1 MTTAQ
6 AELLAELDQLIATET
21 VRERHV
27 RLLQLRAK
35 IETALDN
42 LITAVDGD
50 GA

>member
-6 AELLAELDQLIATET
+6 AEALAELDELIRTET